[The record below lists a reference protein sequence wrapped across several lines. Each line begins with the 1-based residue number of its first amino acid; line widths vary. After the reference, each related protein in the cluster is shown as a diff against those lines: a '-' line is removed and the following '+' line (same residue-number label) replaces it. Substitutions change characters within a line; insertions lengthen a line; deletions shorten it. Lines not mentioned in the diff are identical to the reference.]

1 MLLCV
6 YFYEGR
12 LSLLYKKTE
21 QQILQKYIKFRK
33 RKAKKGLKKF
43 VKFRKNRKGSN
54 IFFGYLKYRKNSKN
68 NKFNKILDLER
79 KKTKEQPQEVRKF
92 CKKSPKQQEYFFVIL

>member
-6 YFYEGR
+6 YSYEGGV
-12 LSLLYKKTE
+12 SLLYKKTE

-33 RKAKKGLKKF
+33 TKAKKGLKKF
-43 VKFRKNRKGSN
+43 VKFCKNRKGSN
-54 IFFGYLKYRKNSKN
+54 IFFGYLKYRKNS
-68 NKFNKILDLER
+68 KFNKILDLER

-92 CKKSPKQQEYFFVIL
+92 CKKSQKQQEYFFVIL